1 MNGNAAVRRI
11 INQLKT
17 LYVFTTLCDS
27 TLTSAFVSI
36 GNGSAKLWRHARTRN
51 RFIKIVE
58 RAAAVIECVQVLAQS
73 RPMAMLTHA
82 KTIMTHR

>member
-36 GNGSAKLWRHARTRN
+36 GNGN
-51 RFIKIVE
+51 
-58 RAAAVIECVQVLAQS
+58 
-73 RPMAMLTHA
+73 AMPQL
-82 KTIMTHR
+82 KYGS